1 MHNLFIF
8 TEETVFLKNLKV
20 SSTSHFPTLS
30 MVDNSEKPG
39 HERVANPLTGAPS
52 ASFDLQQLTQ

>member
-1 MHNLFIF
+1 
-8 TEETVFLKNLKV
+8 VFLKNLKV